1 MPEAD
6 RSRSKAFDIG
16 SIMTTP
22 KLMIS
27 KLQDGDRLSAAVV
40 GQLKQSLKEIGE
52 VADPITHLH

>member
-1 MPEAD
+1 
-6 RSRSKAFDIG
+6 
-16 SIMTTP
+16 MTTP